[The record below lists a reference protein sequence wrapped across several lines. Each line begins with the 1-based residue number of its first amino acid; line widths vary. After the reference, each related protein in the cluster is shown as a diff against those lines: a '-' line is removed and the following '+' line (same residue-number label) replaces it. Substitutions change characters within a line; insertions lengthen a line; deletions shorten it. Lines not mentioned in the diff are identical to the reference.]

1 MNEGTLVS
9 AVLRNLGLTDQA
21 QDTAFDD
28 FVRNVV
34 IDNTTIT
41 QNVLNRFKDLFPA
54 NDPTLGMPFNTGDSL
69 FDRGEAWYTVQTF
82 LSARRFFFEHGASH
96 QPMFAYYF
104 TEFIPG
110 SDPTLGGKLLTTAG
124 QVTEPNW
131 EICAVFHASELE
143 FIFGTES
150 LPSVENEFSN
160 QMQDFWINFV
170 NELDPGGVFPFS
182 DFQCFPG
189 DDL

>member
-1 MNEGTLVS
+1 VNEGTLVS

-21 QDTAFDD
+21 QDAAFDD

-41 QNVLNRFKDLFPA
+41 QDVLDRFKELFPA

-82 LSARRFFFEHGASH
+82 LSARRFFFEHGASR

-110 SDPTLGGKLLTTAG
+110 SDPTLGGKPLTILG
-124 QVTEPNW
+124 NR
-131 EICAVFHASELE
+131 
-143 FIFGTES
+143 
-150 LPSVENEFSN
+150 
-160 QMQDFWINFV
+160 
-170 NELDPGGVFPFS
+170 
-182 DFQCFPG
+182 
-189 DDL
+189 

>member
-1 MNEGTLVS
+1 MLQVNEGTLV
-9 AVLRNLGLTDQA
+9 ATVLRNLGLAGQE
-21 QDTAFDD
+21 QDAAFDK

-34 IDNTTIT
+34 IDNATIT
-41 QNVLNRFKDLFPA
+41 QDALDHFKELFPE
-54 NDPTLGMPFNTGDSL
+54 NDPTLGAPFNTGDPL

-82 LSARRFFFEHGASH
+82 LSARRLFFEHGASR

-110 SDPTLGGKLLTTAG
+110 SDPTLGG
-124 QVTEPNW
+124 EPLVWHQGRFQSLNPS
-131 EICAVFHASELE
+131 VFHASELE
-143 FIFGTES
+143 FLFGTES

-170 NELDPGGVFPFS
+170 SDLDPGGVLPFS
-182 DFQCFPG
+182 G
-189 DDL
+189 NLH